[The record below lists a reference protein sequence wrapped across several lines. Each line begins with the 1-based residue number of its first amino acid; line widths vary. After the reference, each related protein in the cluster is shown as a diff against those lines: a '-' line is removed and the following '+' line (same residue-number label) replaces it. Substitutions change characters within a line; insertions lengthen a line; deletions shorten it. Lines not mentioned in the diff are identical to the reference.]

1 MPILE
6 VIALFYGW
14 WFYAELGEDR
24 WRWRG
29 GISLAVLIL
38 ITASVV
44 MLVLAVIASPTIKGT
59 DALIHDY
66 VADWRRTVLRVLVVV
81 FFASFFQKGKLIVP
95 TVLATIG
102 SGLFWIAS
110 VP

>member
-6 VIALFYGW
+6 LIALFYGW

-24 WRWRG
+24 SRWRG
-29 GISLAVLIL
+29 RISLAVLFL

-44 MLVLAVIASPTIKGT
+44 VLLVAVIASPTIKGT

-66 VADWRRTVLRVLVVV
+66 VADLRRPVLRVLVIVLL
-81 FFASFFQKGKLIVP
+81 ASFFQKGKLIVP
-95 TVLATIG
+95 TVIATLG